1 MLIQNDHGTVLRF
14 NTGRDLAGASLLS
27 VTAWKPGGQK
37 ITLSGPVSVLGQ
49 EILQTV
55 GIGDI
60 DKPGDWV
67 FQAHLTLGGWSGSTV
82 PVHDEVLIDL
92 RQV

>member
-14 NTGRDLAGASLLS
+14 NTGRDLAGASQIS
-27 VTAWKPGGQK
+27 VTAWGPKGTK
-37 ITLSGPVSVLGQ
+37 VTLSGPVSVSGQ

-60 DKPGDWV
+60 TKPGDWI

-82 PVHDEVLIDL
+82 PVHDKVLIDL
-92 RQV
+92 RQA